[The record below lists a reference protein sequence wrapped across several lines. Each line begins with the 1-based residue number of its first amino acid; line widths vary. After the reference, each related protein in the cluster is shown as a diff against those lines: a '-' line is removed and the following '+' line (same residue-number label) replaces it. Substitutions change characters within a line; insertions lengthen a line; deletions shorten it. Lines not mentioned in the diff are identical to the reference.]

1 MERQCW
7 LGSCWLHC
15 EWGKGSAFAYFD
27 LRYCAILVRH
37 LAIPLNATGRHF
49 GRHWTPSI
57 RVHLH
62 ILQLDQV
69 HYLWIEFLSSMI
81 NGAGK
86 NLLHTASMYGVSSRR
101 SRENKI
107 NQWKWMPL
115 VIFNRFYW
123 PETIY
128 LRCFWWLHFF
138 SQIPQRILSKWLQG
152 YRHVRPRQF
161 YRKINETDQFLMRA
175 VEAMDDQRDGVPTK
189 QPKKKVSLK
198 SLQEVLRTKPIN
210 IHFAVPLERS
220 RLVVRQWAPMRNRFF
235 DCRRQLRGSI
245 EPRPGR
251 RRTHRPSGIICEP
264 SSRTG
269 ECWRAR
275 SRKRRQSTG
284 GRPKNRRP
292 AMKRRCR
299 STDTQ
304 QIKRLRVYSATNQ
317 TFIR

>member
-1 MERQCW
+1 
-7 LGSCWLHC
+7 
-15 EWGKGSAFAYFD
+15 
-27 LRYCAILVRH
+27 
-37 LAIPLNATGRHF
+37 
-49 GRHWTPSI
+49 
-57 RVHLH
+57 
-62 ILQLDQV
+62 
-69 HYLWIEFLSSMI
+69 
-81 NGAGK
+81 
-86 NLLHTASMYGVSSRR
+86 
-101 SRENKI
+101 
-107 NQWKWMPL
+107 
-115 VIFNRFYW
+115 
-123 PETIY
+123 
-128 LRCFWWLHFF
+128 
-138 SQIPQRILSKWLQG
+138 
-152 YRHVRPRQF
+152 
-161 YRKINETDQFLMRA
+161 
-175 VEAMDDQRDGVPTK
+175 MDDQRDGVPTK

>member
-138 SQIPQRILSKWLQG
+138 FANTTANPFEMTPRIPTCSSTTVLSKDKWN
-152 YRHVRPRQF
+152 RSIF
-161 YRKINETDQFLMRA
+161 NES
-175 VEAMDDQRDGVPTK
+175 G
-189 QPKKKVSLK
+189 
-198 SLQEVLRTKPIN
+198 
-210 IHFAVPLERS
+210 
-220 RLVVRQWAPMRNRFF
+220 
-235 DCRRQLRGSI
+235 GSH
-245 EPRPGR
+245 GWSTR
-251 RRTHRPSGIICEP
+251 RRT
-264 SSRTG
+264 
-269 ECWRAR
+269 
-275 SRKRRQSTG
+275 
-284 GRPKNRRP
+284 N
-292 AMKRRCR
+292 
-299 STDTQ
+299 
-304 QIKRLRVYSATNQ
+304 
-317 TFIR
+317 